1 MRILHVASEATG
13 LVKTGGLADVTAGL
27 ARAQRDAGDD
37 VRLLLPAYRGCAEL
51 ADATVRHALGDPLGG
66 GPTRLLEG
74 RLPGTDVPVWL
85 VDAPT
90 LYDREGGPYLDPHG
104 NDYSDN
110 PLRFALLG
118 RVAAM
123 LSTVGPALGWTPDI
137 VHAHDWQA
145 SIAPAT
151 LHWWGGTR
159 PGTVTTV
166 HNLKFQ
172 GRFSP
177 EVVSQVGLPAAA
189 YALEGAEAYG
199 TFSFLK
205 AGLFYSDRITTVSP
219 TYAEEIQSETGG
231 EGLHGL
237 LRSRSNR
244 LHGLLNGIDEAAW
257 DPRSDSDLHAAFGP
271 RSLGPRA
278 ANKRALQRYFG
289 LDEERGVPLV
299 GLVSRLSDQKG
310 IDLLLAAIPQLL
322 RSPLQLVVLGSGD
335 PLLEEALRDLAR
347 QHPTRVGVNIGY
359 DEALSHQVFAGS
371 DLFVVPSRFEP
382 CGLTQMY
389 AMRYGAL
396 PVVRNTG
403 GLADTVTDVSAGGCG
418 FTFEAVDADAL
429 REAMHRAL
437 EVYADG
443 DRWTRLQLQAMQRS
457 FGWGNAAGGYRDVY
471 SAAIADA
478 SST

>member
-13 LVKTGGLADVTAGL
+13 LVKTGGLADVAAGL

-37 VRLLLPAYRGCAEL
+37 VRLLLPAYRGCAQL
-51 ADATVRHALGDPLGG
+51 ANASVRHELGDPLGG

-74 RLPGTDVPVWL
+74 RLPGSQVPVWL
-85 VDAPT
+85 VDAPS
-90 LYDREGGPYLDPHG
+90 LYNREGGPYLDTRG
-104 NDYSDN
+104 DDYPDN
-110 PLRFALLG
+110 ALRFAVLG

-123 LSTVGPALGWTPDI
+123 LSTAGPALGWAPEV

-145 SIAPAT
+145 SLAPAT

-166 HNLKFQ
+166 HNLRFQ

-177 EVVSQVGLPAAA
+177 DVVSTVGLPTAA
-189 YALEGAEAYG
+189 YAVDGAEAYG

-205 AGLFYSDRITTVSP
+205 AGLFYADRITTVSP
-219 TYAEEIQSETGG
+219 TYAHEIQSEVGG

-237 LRSRSNR
+237 LQSRSDR

-257 DPRSDSDLHAAFGP
+257 DPRTDRALHAAFGP
-271 RSLGPRA
+271 QSLGARA
-278 ANKRALQRYFG
+278 TNKQALQRHFG
-289 LDEERGVPLV
+289 LDEAASVPLV

-310 IDLLLAAIPQLL
+310 IDLLLAALPALL

-335 PLLEEALRDLAR
+335 PALEAALRELAQ
-347 QHPTRVGVNIGY
+347 QHPTRVGVHIGY
-359 DEALSHQVFAGS
+359 DEGLSHQVFAGS
-371 DLFVVPSRFEP
+371 DLFAVPSRFEP

-396 PVVRNTG
+396 PVVRDTG

-418 FTFEAVDADAL
+418 FTFEAPDADAL
-429 REAMHRAL
+429 REAVERAL
-437 EVYADG
+437 EVYG
-443 DRWTRLQLQAMQRS
+443 NRGRWAALQRQAMQRS
-457 FGWGNAAGGYRDVY
+457 FGWGTAARDYRDVY
-471 SAAIADA
+471 SAAIDDA